1 MRFASSTRQGR
12 EGLLYSAQG
21 GCVGRRAGENA
32 EHSGGVNSQQ
42 PAQGRRSQR
51 AQSDYRHASA
61 LRARPCWRKAAKI
74 FGLTG
79 RNRSSCF
86 DFCARASF
94 VASEVLDEKI
104 GQLFCHCIKG

>member
-21 GCVGRRAGENA
+21 GCVGRRAGEHA

-51 AQSDYRHASA
+51 AQSDYRHGERVEGEA
-61 LRARPCWRKAAKI
+61 LLA
-74 FGLTG
+74 
-79 RNRSSCF
+79 
-86 DFCARASF
+86 
-94 VASEVLDEKI
+94 
-104 GQLFCHCIKG
+104 